1 MEALPHSGQNTPQ
14 VPLFRTRFLRSNVA
28 KVHRPYEQPADGP
41 SEVVPT
47 RAEWRRSLADG
58 ITKRQIAERPL
69 ISERTADGHPE
80 HPSSVAAAGRRS
92 PAGS

>member
-14 VPLFRTRFLRSNVA
+14 VPLLVPVSCGLMWQRSIGLMNSLQMVDRRLSRRELR
-28 KVHRPYEQPADGP
+28 
-41 SEVVPT
+41 
-47 RAEWRRSLADG
+47 WRRSLADG
-58 ITKRQIAERPL
+58 LTKRQIAERLL